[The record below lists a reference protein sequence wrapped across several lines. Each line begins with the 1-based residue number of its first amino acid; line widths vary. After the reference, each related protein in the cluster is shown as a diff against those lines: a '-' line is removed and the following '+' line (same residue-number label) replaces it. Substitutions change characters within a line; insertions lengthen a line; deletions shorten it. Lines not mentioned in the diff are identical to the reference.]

1 MGLLFLRLVAHRCC
15 ECYMSCVLWGV
26 AISCGARQ
34 LLARLCLAAYCD
46 VCTRCGAAL
55 GSVFRAPACVN
66 GSFVDGRG
74 IWLRQEGNLR
84 DEPQARRQRLPAAA
98 EACDVVLRARGQ
110 DSSISQLAEEQM

>member
-1 MGLLFLRLVAHRCC
+1 MTVCYGVWLFPVGRGSCSRGCALLRTATCALAAAPLWAAFFELRRASMALLF
-15 ECYMSCVLWGV
+15 
-26 AISCGARQ
+26 
-34 LLARLCLAAYCD
+34 
-46 VCTRCGAAL
+46 
-55 GSVFRAPACVN
+55 
-66 GSFVDGRG
+66 GRG

>member
-1 MGLLFLRLVAHRCC
+1 MGLLFLRLGAAPLQRMLYELCAMGCGYFLWGAAVARAAVPC
-15 ECYMSCVLWGV
+15 CVLRRVHSLRRRSGQRFPSSGV
-26 AISCGARQ
+26 RQ
-34 LLARLCLAAYCD
+34 WLFC
-46 VCTRCGAAL
+46 
-55 GSVFRAPACVN
+55 
-66 GSFVDGRG
+66 DGRG

>member
-1 MGLLFLRLVAHRCC
+1 MTSTHQTVHAKLL
-15 ECYMSCVLWGV
+15 
-26 AISCGARQ
+26 IGAC
-34 LLARLCLAAYCD
+34 LLKFQQIQRID